1 MRSIIKALAAVATV
15 LVLTA
20 CNSSS
25 DGDSMS
31 SSADNDAFI
40 AQVKTFIRSA
50 PNDVEPAD
58 VERIVATQPDTTEPV
73 AVN

>member
-1 MRSIIKALAAVATV
+1 MRSTIKALAAVATM

-40 AQVKTFIRSA
+40 TQVKTFIRSA
-50 PNDVEPAD
+50 PNDVEPAE
-58 VERIVATQPDTTEPV
+58 VEQLVATKPDTKEPV

>member
-1 MRSIIKALAAVATV
+1 MRSIIKGLAAVATV

-25 DGDSMS
+25 DGDSMN

-40 AQVKTFIRSA
+40 TQVKSFIHSA

-58 VERIVATQPDTTEPV
+58 VEQIVATKPDNTEPV